1 MINSKELI
9 AIIIAVIAEKNAEL
23 AKKIIKSLPQE
34 ESNDVVNILQENN
47 LFNEEQ
53 VNSALQQFH
62 KLAIEKSS
70 IIISDELND
79 SLESLMVITNE
90 KSKEIK
96 QTLHNIK
103 DEKYI
108 NFMEKEGEYSAV
120 MLCHLLGS
128 EKVAT
133 LLSKK
138 EDNEINQIIKTYL
151 NSTPY
156 SEYIKNSMTQFLLNE
171 LSDQKDNKKIDTSK
185 ICEVVESLSE
195 STIDFIQAQNDPDLK
210 PVLESMVK
218 IEDIEEYDD
227 MKLSNFLN
235 YFSDPK
241 ELVVLQSY
249 IPENIQFL
257 LWNKLTDRLKA
268 IVEEESQHY
277 EINEDDQI
285 KSKQKALKIIR
296 KIKKEGVI

>member
-1 MINSKELI
+1 MISSKELI
-9 AIIIAVIAEKNAEL
+9 AIIIAVVAEKNAEL

-34 ESNDVVNILQENN
+34 QSNAVVNILQENK
-47 LFNEEQ
+47 LFNEDQ
-53 VNSALQQFH
+53 VNSALREFH

-79 SLESLMVITNE
+79 SLESLMVITTE

-96 QTLHNIK
+96 NALNKIPNQ
-103 DEKYI
+103 KYI
-108 NFMEKEGEYSAV
+108 TFMENEGAYSGV

-138 EDNEINQIIKTYL
+138 ENSEINQIIKTYL

-171 LSDQKDNKKIDTSK
+171 ISERHDNKKVDTNK

-195 STIDFIQAQNDPDLK
+195 STIDFIQSQNDPALS

-218 IEDIEEYDD
+218 IEDLEDYDD
-227 MKLSNFLN
+227 MKLSSFLN

-241 ELVVLQSY
+241 ELVILQSY

-268 IVEEESQHY
+268 IVEEETHHY
-277 EINEDDQI
+277 EVNEDEKI

-296 KIKKEGVI
+296 KIKKEGVL